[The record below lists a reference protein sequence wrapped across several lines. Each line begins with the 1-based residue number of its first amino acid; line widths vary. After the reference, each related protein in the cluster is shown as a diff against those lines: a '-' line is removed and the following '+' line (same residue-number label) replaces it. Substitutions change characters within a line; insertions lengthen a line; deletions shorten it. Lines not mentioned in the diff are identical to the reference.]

1 MTRDLR
7 NHCSTTELNRRKQRR
22 ENSKNTPLS
31 RMGKITLGFTFANL
45 SNRYSSSLFVGVTG
59 FEPAFSCSQSRRVS
73 QTTLHPVKEV
83 LPPRRVRMVRSLYP
97 KGFYNQ
103 SCIYCKHD
111 PKLIRSLKGC
121 ISILQQLILVLQV
134 VFPHIL
140 CELSHSLWGECK
152 NLQRAL

>member
-7 NHCSTTELNRRKQRR
+7 NHCSTTELNRQKQRKR
-22 ENSKNTPLS
+22 KRKTH
-31 RMGKITLGFTFANL
+31 R
-45 SNRYSSSLFVGVTG
+45 RYTQEDYQQIVFGMDNEGYSFSLFVGVTG

-73 QTTLHPVKEV
+73 QTTLHPVKEA
-83 LPPRRVRMVRSLYP
+83 PPLRRVRMVRNLYP

-111 PKLIRSLKGC
+111 PKQIRSLKGC
-121 ISILQQLILVLQV
+121 ISILQQPISVLQV
-134 VFPHIL
+134 DYPHIL
-140 CELSHSLWGECK
+140 CEFHHSTWGECK